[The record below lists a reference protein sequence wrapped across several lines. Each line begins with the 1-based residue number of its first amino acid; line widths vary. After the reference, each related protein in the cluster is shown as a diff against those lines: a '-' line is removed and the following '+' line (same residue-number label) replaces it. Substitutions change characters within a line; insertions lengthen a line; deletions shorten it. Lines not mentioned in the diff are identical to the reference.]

1 MPTSTRCSIYYI
13 TLFFPLQRRRFG
25 GIIKPNFGEK
35 GQFMKKS
42 YLKFMIALLIFGS
55 NGVIASHIPLS
66 SHEIVLTR
74 TAIGTVVLWLIFLL
88 TRQRSTVAAYRK
100 EFVFL
105 ALSGVMMGLNW
116 LFLFESYRTIGV
128 GLGTVACY
136 FGPVLVMMLSPLL
149 FRERLT
155 WSKLLGFTAAVVGMV
170 LCNGRIVAA
179 GHSVWGLTCGA
190 LAAITLAALVILNK
204 KAPHITGLENTAW
217 EMTFAFLTV
226 AVFVGV
232 KQGYG
237 FVSAIGATWPW
248 VLILGAVNTGF
259 GCYLYFSAIGRLPV
273 QSVSVLGYLEPLSA
287 VVFAMIFLREAMT
300 PLQLLGAACILGG
313 AVFAECYK
321 WNKDTAR

>member
-1 MPTSTRCSIYYI
+1 
-13 TLFFPLQRRRFG
+13 
-25 GIIKPNFGEK
+25 
-35 GQFMKKS
+35 MKTS
-42 YLKFMIALLIFGS
+42 YLKYIIALLIFGS

-66 SHEIVLTR
+66 SYEIVLTR
-74 TAIGTVVLWLIFLL
+74 TAIGAMVLWMIFLL
-88 TRQRSTVAAYRK
+88 TRQRSTIAAYRK

-105 ALSGVMMGLNW
+105 TLSGVMMGLNW

-136 FGPVLVMMLSPLL
+136 FGPVLVMVLSPLL
-149 FRERLT
+149 FKEKLT
-155 WSKLLGFTAAVVGMV
+155 WSKLLGFTAAVAGMV

-179 GHSVWGLTCGA
+179 GHSLWGLACGA
-190 LAAITLAALVILNK
+190 LAAVTLAALVILNK

-226 AVFVGV
+226 AIYVGC
-232 KQGYG
+232 KQGFG
-237 FVSAIGATWPW
+237 FVESIDAAWPW

-259 GCYLYFSAIGRLPV
+259 GCYLYFSSIGRLPV

-287 VVFAMIFLREAMT
+287 VVFAMIFLHEAMT

-313 AVFAECYK
+313 AAFAECYK
-321 WNKDTAR
+321 TKKNTAR

>member
-1 MPTSTRCSIYYI
+1 
-13 TLFFPLQRRRFG
+13 
-25 GIIKPNFGEK
+25 
-35 GQFMKKS
+35 MKKS
-42 YLKFMIALLIFGS
+42 YLKYIIALLIFGS
-55 NGVIASHIPLS
+55 NGVIASHIPLN

-74 TAIGTVVLWLIFLL
+74 TAIGVAVLWTIFLL
-88 TRQRSTVAAYRK
+88 TRQKSTIAAYRK

-149 FRERLT
+149 FREKLT
-155 WSKLLGFTAAVVGMV
+155 WPKLLGFAAAVVGMV
-170 LCNGRIVAA
+170 LCNGKIAA
-179 GHSVWGLTCGA
+179 QEHSAWGLACGA
-190 LAAITLAALVILNK
+190 LAAVTLAALVILNK

-226 AVFVGV
+226 AIFVGV

-237 FVSAIGATWPW
+237 FVGTIGGTWPW

-259 GCYLYFSAIGRLPV
+259 GCYLYFSSIGNLPV

-287 VVFAMIFLREAMT
+287 VVFAMIFLHEAMT
-300 PLQLLGAACILGG
+300 PLQLVGAACILGG
-313 AVFAECYK
+313 AAFAECYQTK
-321 WNKDTAR
+321 KNTAH

>member
-1 MPTSTRCSIYYI
+1 
-13 TLFFPLQRRRFG
+13 
-25 GIIKPNFGEK
+25 
-35 GQFMKKS
+35 MKKS
-42 YLKFMIALLIFGS
+42 YLKYIVALLIFGS
-55 NGVIASHIPLS
+55 NGVIASPIPLTS
-66 SHEIVLTR
+66 YEIVLTR
-74 TAIGTVVLWLIFLL
+74 TAIGSAALWLFFLL
-88 TRQRSTVAAYRK
+88 TRQKSTIGAYRR
-100 EFVFL
+100 EFIFL

-149 FRERLT
+149 FREKLT
-155 WSKLLGFTAAVVGMV
+155 WPKLLGFTVAVVGMV
-170 LCNGRIVAA
+170 LCNGKIAA
-179 GHSVWGLTCGA
+179 EGHSIWGLACGA

-226 AVFVGV
+226 AVFVGI

-237 FVSAIGATWPW
+237 FVSTIGATWPW

-259 GCYLYFSAIGRLPV
+259 GCYLYFSSIGKLPV

-300 PLQLLGAACILGG
+300 PLQLLGAVCILGG
-313 AVFAECYK
+313 AAFAECYK
-321 WNKDTAR
+321 TNKKAAQ

>member
-1 MPTSTRCSIYYI
+1 MKTSYGKYI
-13 TLFFPLQRRRFG
+13 
-25 GIIKPNFGEK
+25 
-35 GQFMKKS
+35 
-42 YLKFMIALLIFGS
+42 IALLIFGS

-66 SHEIVLTR
+66 SYEIVLTR
-74 TAIGTVVLWLIFLL
+74 TAIGAMVLWMIFLL
-88 TRQRSTVAAYRK
+88 TRQSSTIAAYRK

-136 FGPVLVMMLSPLL
+136 FGPVLVMVLSPLL
-149 FRERLT
+149 FKEKLT
-155 WSKLLGFTAAVVGMV
+155 WPKLLGFTAAVAGMV

-179 GHSVWGLTCGA
+179 GHSLWGLACGA
-190 LAAITLAALVILNK
+190 LAAVTLAALVILNK

-226 AVFVGV
+226 AIYVGC
-232 KQGYG
+232 KQGFG
-237 FVSAIGATWPW
+237 FVENIGAAWPW

-259 GCYLYFSAIGRLPV
+259 GCYLYFSSIGRLPV

-300 PLQLLGAACILGG
+300 PLQLLGAACILSG
-313 AVFAECYK
+313 AAFAECYQSK
-321 WNKDTAR
+321 P